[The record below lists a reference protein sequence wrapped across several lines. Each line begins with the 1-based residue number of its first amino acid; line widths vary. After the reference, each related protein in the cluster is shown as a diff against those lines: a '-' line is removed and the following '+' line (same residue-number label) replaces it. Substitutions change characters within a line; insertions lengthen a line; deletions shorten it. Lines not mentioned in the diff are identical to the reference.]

1 MNDLEFNSRSPTI
14 MHIDLNSCFA
24 AIEQQANPHLRGK
37 PVAVAAYDTP
47 GGCILAPSL
56 EAKRF
61 GVRTGMRVRDG
72 KILCP
77 GLIVLLSDPW
87 KYRNVHLSLREL
99 LSTYTPDIIPKS
111 IDEFVLDLSD
121 FVKNSP
127 CDCKAGLCKSHLR
140 HTAQEIKYKIKSM
153 VGDWLTVSIGI
164 APNRFL
170 AKLAAGLH
178 KPDGLDEINKSNFLN
193 VYSDLKLTE
202 LPYIKLRNAARLAGA
217 GIHTVTGFYQ
227 APLWKLKAAFRSIN
241 GYYWHLRL
249 RGWEVDDFVTE
260 RKSFGNS
267 YALPKPL
274 ASPEELSPILSK
286 LVIKMSSRLRFA
298 GYRTRGIHLGVSYK
312 NGRFWHKG
320 VGIDKALSDARD
332 IFKMAYRILSD
343 MPGETF
349 VRELSVSC
357 FNLIKSKNFQLDL
370 FEDTFKKEK
379 LISSID
385 KINNRWGEY
394 VVVPGRMLD
403 AKNLVPDRI
412 AFGGIREL
420 EEFTLN

>member
-24 AIEQQANPHLRGK
+24 AVEQQANPHLRGR
-37 PVAVAAYDTP
+37 PVVVAAYDTP

-56 EAKRF
+56 EAKRL
-61 GVRTGMRVRDG
+61 GVKTGMRVRDG

-77 GLIVLLSDPW
+77 GLIILSSDPW
-87 KYRNVHLSLREL
+87 KYRSVHLSLRKL
-99 LSTYTPDIIPKS
+99 LSTYTPDITPKS
-111 IDEFVLDLSD
+111 IDEFVLDFSD
-121 FVKNSP
+121 FVKVSP
-127 CDCKAGLCKSHLR
+127 WDCKVRPCKDSLR
-140 HTAQEIKYKIKSM
+140 HTAEEIKYKIKSM

-164 APNRFL
+164 STNRFL
-170 AKLAAGLH
+170 AKLASNLR
-178 KPDGLDEINKSNFLN
+178 KPDGLEVVDGSNFRD
-193 VYSDLKLTE
+193 VYSGLELTE
-202 LPYIKLRNAARLAGA
+202 LPYIKLRNAARLAGV
-217 GIHTVTGFYQ
+217 GIRTVTGFYQ

-249 RGWEVDDFVTE
+249 RGWEIDDFVTE

-267 YALPKPL
+267 YALPVPL
-274 ASPEELSPILSK
+274 SSPGELSPILSK
-286 LVIKMSSRLRFA
+286 LVTKMSSRLRFA

-312 NGRFWHKG
+312 NGSFWHKG

-332 IFKMAYRILSD
+332 IFKIACRVLSG
-343 MPGETF
+343 MPGGAF

-357 FNLIKSKNFQLDL
+357 FNLIKSRNFQLEL
-370 FEDTFKKEK
+370 FEDLVRKEK

-385 KINNRWGEY
+385 EINNRWGEY